1 MVFFLWIA
9 SRAYRE
15 AANSRTS
22 PALRLETS
30 HHGLL
35 HCHRWERSAKP
46 IRHLEGAQTIS

>member
-1 MVFFLWIA
+1 MAFSLWIA

-15 AANSRTS
+15 AAYSRTS

-30 HHGLL
+30 HHRFL

-46 IRHLEGAQTIS
+46 IWHLEGAQTTS